1 MKIRTKI
8 NSEYIYIYIYTHG
21 EEKRGEKREGMEI
34 EATVMGWGGGSVIY
48 LSVSLRA

>member
-1 MKIRTKI
+1 MLKNTKI
-8 NSEYIYIYIYTHG
+8 NSEYIYIYTHG